1 MSELKPEIY
10 DENNGLDYVLIG
22 DYYFP
27 DLRLPEDDRPAG
39 KWGQMHRE
47 YLRQNRPL
55 LFSELVLSG
64 RLFTYLADLNKQ
76 AAERLEVIISQM
88 QEAEGVTENL
98 KRQNQ
103 MEWVRRM
110 NSIRSRAEEIILQ
123 ELIHV

>member
-1 MSELKPEIY
+1 MIELNLEIH

-27 DLRLPEDDRPAG
+27 VLRLPEDDRPAG
-39 KWGQMHRE
+39 KWGRMHRE

-64 RLFTYLADLNKQ
+64 KLFNYLADLNEQ
-76 AAERLEVIISQM
+76 AAERMDAIISQM
-88 QEAEGVTENL
+88 QKAEGVTENL

-103 MEWVRRM
+103 MEWVHRM
-110 NSIRSRAEEIILQ
+110 HSIRSRAEEIILQ
-123 ELIHV
+123 ELIYV

>member
-1 MSELKPEIY
+1 MIELKPEIH

-27 DLRLPEDDRPAG
+27 VLRLPEDDRPAG
-39 KWGQMHRE
+39 KWGRMHGE

-64 RLFTYLADLNKQ
+64 KLFNYLADLNEQ

-88 QEAEGVTENL
+88 QEAEGVNDSL

-110 NSIRSRAEEIILQ
+110 NSIRSRAEEIILHKM
-123 ELIHV
+123 ICV